1 VSDTTQPERIM
12 EPNYWPGWAQ
22 KVAEL
27 KAELEEVT
35 ERWLTRSAEVDTLK
49 TKCANY
55 QRQVGRMVERQDYED
70 RCERIAE
77 LESENRMRMGEAIER
92 RGRIAE
98 LETRCAEKEEEYRTC
113 MAVIAE
119 QDKTIARLRDAI
131 EGAIE
136 QFGGGEDIAERI
148 LHAAL
153 EDTR

>member
-98 LETRCAEKEEEYRTC
+98 LEAERDEWHRVADEMQGDYGAME
-113 MAVIAE
+113 AE
-119 QDKTIARLRDAI
+119 RDLLRDNLK
-131 EGAIE
+131 
-136 QFGGGEDIAERI
+136 RI
-148 LHAAL
+148 RDAVWETGVCGVLAKREPTH
-153 EDTR
+153 D

>member
-98 LETRCAEKEEEYRTC
+98 LEAENRRLEAKVHRLEQRCVVLKGSI
-113 MAVIAE
+113 AV
-119 QDKTIARLRDAI
+119 L
-131 EGAIE
+131 EGKS
-136 QFGGGEDIAERI
+136 
-148 LHAAL
+148 
-153 EDTR
+153 

>member
-1 VSDTTQPERIM
+1 MSDTTQPERIM

-98 LETRCAEKEEEYRTC
+98 LEAANK
-113 MAVIAE
+113 
-119 QDKTIARLRDAI
+119 RLRELLEKVVTTQARNYGSATATHMDLSTLCFKI
-131 EGAIE
+131 RE
-136 QFGGGEDIAERI
+136 
-148 LHAAL
+148 AL
-153 EDTR
+153 EDTRE